1 MVVKADITIDIDKQI
16 GDLQNLTGLY
26 NARVGDTT
34 PLTIQWYKNGIP
46 LNVQGLHAFITG
58 HVGDGNY
65 NSTTD
70 TIDFPRDTPLVQ
82 ASDDGRG
89 TLTSGL
95 TTLLIPKQMW
105 QKSGIF
111 SGYVG
116 LKSNSGAIYTGK
128 NIWFKVLGNVLE
140 SGIEINYFVDDF
152 EKALSEANGKLNEAL
167 EKLKDNYDREVADHE
182 KALLDDTTQLRRLAQ
197 DVGELSSQISA
208 NNIVK
213 KSDYDKDIE
222 EVKESINLRLSKMN
236 TNPVGVP
243 NSDYL
248 LTNYPDGA
256 DGLFITA
263 DTGHKWLCINHKW
276 TDCGQYQALGIENN
290 VTDPIKAAQLID
302 EVNIDNNTNNINKN
316 AKQINKNTEHI
327 KNNQTEIEGIKGTG
341 HLKTVYITDQNGNYI
356 TDQYGRHITGDKWLI
371 MVDKTLTQSDMPADA
386 EAVGDAIKDAIAF
399 KPEKYGIPVLYL
411 YGDKITSLEDK
422 SKTLK
427 DEVTYKF
434 PKYNVQGTV
443 KKFKVQGSSS
453 AGLPKKNYTLNLDQ
467 DFIAF
472 PKYGKQH
479 KYVIKANYLDASQAL
494 NVVNAKLWGNIRA
507 THYSVNDTLQ
517 DNAGNYLTDQNGNH
531 IIGETDP
538 QLSIGGNYGAIDGFS
553 IVVYINDKYWGLY
566 SFNIPKDDWM
576 AKMPAQAGY
585 AIVDTVW
592 SPQGALQKETNFKDQ
607 MELQYCG
614 TEDTKWAQDSI
625 NKLIDAVIA
634 HYDKAEDFDKAVS
647 PLVDFDSAYDY
658 YIYSILIN
666 NDDGIFRNYL
676 LQTFDG
682 TKWYFAAYDL
692 DSTFGRTP
700 DFLEHLPAQ
709 SDTSDWRDHGATF
722 ENTISSNRL
731 FYQLWKFH
739 KDEILKRA
747 QELVDGAMS
756 VSAVDTA
763 FIDYVR
769 NIPQI
774 ALNEEIKAWPGTPN
788 TAVDNVNRIS
798 RWYME
803 RMEWFKNRYLNN
815 TNNEID
821 ELKQKV
827 ASLESVATNK

>member
-167 EKLKDNYDREVADHE
+167 EKLKNNYDREVADHE
-182 KALLDDTTQLRRLAQ
+182 KALIDDTTQLRKLAQ

-236 TNPVGVP
+236 TNPIGVP
-243 NSDYL
+243 NSEYL
-248 LTNYPDGA
+248 FANYPDGA

-276 TDCGQYQALGIENN
+276 TDCGQYQALGIDNN
-290 VTDPIKAAQLID
+290 VIDPIRAAQLID
-302 EVNIDNNTNNINKN
+302 EEKIDINANNINKN
-316 AKQINKNTEHI
+316 VYQINQNATQI
-327 KNNQTEIEGIKGTG
+327 KENQTDIESIKGTG
-341 HLKTVYITDQNGNYI
+341 QLKSVYITDQKGNYFV
-356 TDQYGRHITGDKWLI
+356 DQYGNRITGEKWLI
-371 MVDKTLTQSDMPADA
+371 RVDKTLTKSDMPADA
-386 EAVGDAIKDAIAF
+386 GSVGNAFRSIDEKIDNLSKFDATQYK
-399 KPEKYGIPVLYL
+399 IPVLYL
-411 YGDKITSLEDK
+411 YGNKITSLKDK
-422 SKTLK
+422 TQSLEN
-427 DEVTYKF
+427 EVTYKF

-453 AGLPKKNYTLNLDQ
+453 AYLPKKNYTLNLDQ
-467 DFIAF
+467 DFIVF
-472 PKYGKQH
+472 PHYGKQH
-479 KYVIKANYLDASQAL
+479 KYVIKANMNDFSQAR
-494 NVVNAKLWGNIRA
+494 NVVNAKIWGKVRSSRISENK
-507 THYSVNDTLQ
+507 LQ
-517 DNAGNYLTDQNGNH
+517 DNDGNYLVDEKGNH
-531 IIGETDP
+531 IIGVTDP
-538 QLSIGGNYGAIDGFS
+538 QLAIGGTYGAVDGFP
-553 IVVYINDKYWGLY
+553 IAVYVNDKYWGLY

-576 AKMPAQAGY
+576 AKMPSKQGY
-585 AIVDTVW
+585 AIVDTTW
-592 SPQGALQKETNFKDQ
+592 MPQGAFTKNTNFKDS
-607 MELQYCG
+607 MELQFCG
-614 TEDTKWAQDSI
+614 TKNKKWAMDSI
-625 NKLIDAVIA
+625 NKLIDAAIA
-634 HYDKAEDFDKAVS
+634 HYDTKETFDAAIL
-647 PLVDFDSAYDY
+647 PLLDVDSAIDY
-658 YIYSILIN
+658 FIYSLAIDN
-666 NDDGIFRNYL
+666 VDGIYRNYL
-676 LQTFDG
+676 LQTFNG

-692 DSTFGRTP
+692 DETYGRTP
-700 DFLEHLPAQ
+700 QLSTYLLPNREGTNLYKDGITV
-709 SDTSDWRDHGATF
+709 DTVTA
-722 ENTISSNRL
+722 NNRL

-739 KDEILKRA
+739 SDEIKHRMDELLNSSLSIEQVDNEFTNYEIDIPDALK
-747 QELVDGAMS
+747 
-756 VSAVDTA
+756 
-763 FIDYVR
+763 
-769 NIPQI
+769 
-774 ALNEEIKAWPGTPN
+774 NEEAKIWPSTPE
-788 TAVDNVNRIS
+788 TSVNNIDQIG
-798 RWYME
+798 RWYTQRFNFINE
-803 RMEWFKNRYLNN
+803 KYLGKKN
-815 TNNEID
+815 
-821 ELKQKV
+821 
-827 ASLESVATNK
+827 

>member
-58 HVGDGNY
+58 HVGDGTY

-82 ASDDGRG
+82 ATDDGRG

-111 SGYVG
+111 YGYVG

-167 EKLKDNYDREVADHE
+167 EQLKDNYDREVADHE
-182 KALLDDTTQLRRLAQ
+182 KALLDDTNQLRRLAQ
-197 DVGELSSQISA
+197 NVGELSSQISA

-236 TNPVGVP
+236 TNPIGVP

-263 DTGHKWLCINHKW
+263 DTGHKWLYINHKW

-316 AKQINKNTEHI
+316 AKQINQNTEHI
-327 KNNQTEIEGIKGTG
+327 KNNQTEIESIKGAG
-341 HLKTVYITDQNGNYI
+341 QLKTVYITDQNGNYI
-356 TDQYGRHITGDKWLI
+356 TDQNGNLITAEKWLI
-371 MVDKTLTQSDMPADA
+371 MVDKTLTQSDIPADA
-386 EAVGDAIKDAIAF
+386 EAVGNAIKEATAF

-411 YGDKITSLEDK
+411 YGDKITSLKDK

-427 DEVTYKF
+427 NEVTYKF
-434 PKYNVQGTV
+434 PKYHVQGTV
-443 KKFKVQGSSS
+443 KKFKVQGASS
-453 AGLPKKNYTLNLDQ
+453 AELPKKNYTLNLDQ
-467 DFIAF
+467 DFVVF
-472 PKYGKQH
+472 PNYGKQH

-494 NVVNAKLWGNIRA
+494 NVVNAKLWGKIRA
-507 THYSVNDTLQ
+507 THYNVDDALQ
-517 DNAGNYLTDQNGNH
+517 DNTGNYLTDQNGNH
-531 IIGETDP
+531 ILGEADP
-538 QLSIGGNYGAIDGFS
+538 QLSIGGSCGAVDGFP
-553 IVVYINDKYWGLY
+553 IAVYINNQYWGLY

-576 AKMPAQAGY
+576 AKMPSKAGY
-585 AIVDTVW
+585 AIVDAVRA
-592 SPQGALQKETNFKDQ
+592 PQGGFRAETKLQSN
-607 MELQYCG
+607 MELQFCG
-614 TEDTKWAQDSI
+614 TKDTEWVHTSI
-625 NKLIDAVIA
+625 NKMLDAVIA
-634 HYDKAEDFDKAVS
+634 HYDKADDFDQAVGS
-647 PLVDFDSAYDY
+647 LLDLDSAYDY
-658 YIYSILIN
+658 YIYSVLIN
-666 NDDGIFRNYL
+666 NNDGILRNYL

-682 TKWYFAAYDL
+682 IKWYFAAYDL
-692 DSTFGRTP
+692 DTTFGRAPEFESHT
-700 DFLEHLPAQ
+700 LAAKN
-709 SDTSDWRDHGATF
+709 TTDWRDSGIAF
-722 ENTISSNRL
+722 ENVLSVNRL

-739 KDEILKRA
+739 KDEVLKRA
-747 QELVDGAMS
+747 EELISSPMS
-756 VSAVDTA
+756 VSAVDTE
-763 FIDYVR
+763 FVDYVR
-769 NIPQI
+769 NIPNTV
-774 ALNEEIKAWPGTPN
+774 LFEENKVWPGTPN
-788 TAVDNVNRIS
+788 SAVDNVNRIG

-815 TNNEID
+815 TDSEIN

-827 ASLESVATNK
+827 ASLESAATNK